1 MSLIDILIYDF
12 KVTIIIENICILKS
26 LLVSLLLTLNIIILQ
41 AFISN
46 IINDGPVLIT
56 IFTIPLLL

>member
-41 AFISN
+41 VFISN